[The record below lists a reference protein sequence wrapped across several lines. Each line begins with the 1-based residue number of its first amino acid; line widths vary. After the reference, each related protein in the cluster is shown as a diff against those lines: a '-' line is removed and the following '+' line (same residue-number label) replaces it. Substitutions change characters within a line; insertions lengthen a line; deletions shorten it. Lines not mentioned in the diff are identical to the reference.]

1 MDTLLRE
8 ILTSRVYE
16 VARETPLD
24 PAPRLSRRIGND
36 VLLKRE
42 DLQPIFSF
50 KIRGAYN
57 RIARFSESQRAQGVI
72 AASAGNHAQGVAFS
86 ARQLAM
92 RAVIVMPQTTPEIKV
107 EAVRAL
113 GAEVV
118 LVGDHY
124 ADAQRHSE
132 RLARETGLTPV
143 HPFDDPLVIAGQ
155 GTVGVELLRQ
165 SPRDLDAV
173 FVPVGGGGLIA
184 GMAAYIKAV
193 SPEVRIIGV
202 EPADADAMARSLE
215 AGYRVRLDEV
225 GIFADG
231 VAVEQVGEHTFPIVQ
246 AAVSEIIRTTND
258 EICAAIKDIFDD
270 TRTIVEPAGALA
282 LAGLKIYAER
292 PDVRGRR
299 LAAVLSGANMN
310 FDRLRFVA
318 ERAELGE
325 GREAL
330 LAVTIPERPGAF
342 REFCAALDAR
352 VITEFNYRLSGRDE
366 AQIFVG
372 VATRTRDDGERLADR
387 LLGMGYETADLSGN
401 EMAKLHVR
409 HMVGGRTPHVT
420 SERVCRFEFPE
431 RPGALLQFL
440 DSLGGR
446 WNISLFHYRNHGADF
461 GRVLA
466 AFEVPDAERS
476 SFEAFLA
483 GTRLSLRA
491 RRGQRRVS
499 SIPWPLSA
507 PSKRRASSAIPA
519 FDPSLRPRL
528 LRDSRL
534 RTQR

>member
-1 MDTLLRE
+1 MNQLLRE

-16 VARETPLD
+16 VAKETPLD
-24 PAPRLSRRIGND
+24 PAPRLSRRLGNT

-57 RIARFSESQRAQGVI
+57 RIARLSNAERARGVV

-86 ARQLAM
+86 ASKLQL
-92 RAVIVMPQTTPEIKV
+92 RAVIVMPRTTPEIKV
-107 EAVRAL
+107 EAVQAL
-113 GAEVV
+113 GADVV
-118 LVGDHY
+118 LIGDHY
-124 ADAQRHSE
+124 ADAQRYSE
-132 RLARETGLTPV
+132 QLAAETGLTLV

-155 GTVGVELLRQ
+155 GSVAVELMNQ
-165 SPRDLDAV
+165 GPRDLSAV

-184 GMAAYIKAV
+184 GMAAYINAV
-193 SPEVRIIGV
+193 RPKIQVIGV
-202 EPADADAMARSLE
+202 EPVDADAMAQSLA
-215 AGYRVRLDEV
+215 AGRRVRLETV
-225 GIFADG
+225 GMFADG
-231 VAVEQVGEHTFPIVQ
+231 VAVQQVGEHTFPIVQ
-246 AAVSEIIRTTND
+246 DAVKEIVRVTND
-258 EICAAIKDIFDD
+258 EICGAIKDVFDD

-282 LAGLKIYAER
+282 VAGLKSYVENQGAQ
-292 PDVRGRR
+292 GRT

-342 REFCAALDAR
+342 REFCAALGPC
-352 VITEFNYRLSGRDE
+352 VVTEFNYRLSGRDQAE
-366 AQIFVG
+366 IFVG
-372 VATRTRDDGERLADR
+372 LATRSRSDGERIAKSLQA
-387 LLGMGYETADLSGN
+387 LGYETSDLSAN

-420 SERVCRFEFPE
+420 AERVCRFEFPE

-440 DSLGGR
+440 DALGGR

-466 AFEVPDAERS
+466 AFEVPDAERDQ
-476 SFEAFLA
+476 FETFLVELGYEFHLEEGNEA
-483 GTRLSLRA
+483 Y
-491 RRGQRRVS
+491 RRFLG
-499 SIPWPLSA
+499 A
-507 PSKRRASSAIPA
+507 
-519 FDPSLRPRL
+519 
-528 LRDSRL
+528 
-534 RTQR
+534 